1 MTMTTGASPGA
12 EIEVRN
18 VIFIAGRGTVVVG
31 HVLTGTARVG
41 QSTVPLVLGDET
53 ERRLEVSAVER
64 LSSMEARG
72 PGVGIVFR
80 DPPHLNDLKS
90 ALPPGS
96 MLVLEEPGGS
106 GPRTT

>member
-1 MTMTTGASPGA
+1 MGA

-18 VIFIAGRGTVVVG
+18 VIFLAGRGTVVVG
-31 HVLTGTARVG
+31 HIRTGAAHAGQLTA
-41 QSTVPLVLGDET
+41 PLWLGDAA

-72 PGVGIVFR
+72 QGVGIVFR
-80 DPPHLNDLKS
+80 NPPHLNDLKR

-96 MLVLEEPGGS
+96 ILVLEEPGGS
-106 GPRTT
+106 GARPA

>member
-1 MTMTTGASPGA
+1 MTTVAVPGA
-12 EIEVRN
+12 QIEVRN

-41 QSTVPLVLGDET
+41 QSTVPLILGEET

-72 PGVGIVFR
+72 PGVGIIFR
-80 DPPHLNDLKS
+80 NPPHLNDLKQ

-96 MLVLEEPGGS
+96 ILELEDPGAAG
-106 GPRTT
+106 GRTT